1 VLVARLTGPDDAP
14 AVVGEGAGDLTLA
27 WPFRVMQLLDLLNE
41 AAGRLGTP
49 ALPLVECRLSSHRP
63 ADTGRGLR
71 WLHDVFLAGTDQT
84 WYRMVA
90 PGGTL
95 RLCPAS
101 RMYWAP
107 TAVLDRLRAHGLSDA
122 TFHPTATPDPTTLG
136 DGRRFEE
143 LLWWAGRHASVPP
156 ADTTVLHRLLRW
168 PDIGYLR
175 EAQADIP
182 SCAHLAVQPLT
193 AADFAARTG
202 RSPEEEARFLH
213 ACGLL
218 GYLQA
223 ASSSPSAVPR
233 APQLPRGW
241 RGVVARL
248 RAHLEGIVGAV
259 PSVSLAQ
266 N

>member
-1 VLVARLTGPDDAP
+1 MARLTGPDDAP

-41 AAGRLGTP
+41 AAGRLGSSS
-49 ALPLVECRLSSHRP
+49 LPLAETRPSVPRP

-71 WLHDVFLAGTDQT
+71 WLREAFLAGTDQT
-84 WYRMVA
+84 WYRMVM

-95 RLCPAS
+95 RLCPAR
-101 RMYWAP
+101 RMYWASS
-107 TAVLDRLRAHGLSDA
+107 TVLDRLRAHGLSDA
-122 TFHPTATPDPTTLG
+122 TFHPMASPDQDVGEP
-136 DGRRFEE
+136 GRRFEE
-143 LLWWAGRHASVPP
+143 LLWWAGRRAPVPP
-156 ADTTVLHRLLRW
+156 EDTTVLHRLLRW

-175 EAQADIP
+175 ETRADIP
-182 SCAHLAVQPLT
+182 SCAHLAVGPLS
-193 AADFAARTG
+193 AAGLAARTG
-202 RSPEEEARFLH
+202 RSQEEEAQFLH

-223 ASSSPSAVPR
+223 DASTPSVGPV
-233 APQLPRGW
+233 APTLPRGW

-248 RAHLEGIVGAV
+248 RAHLEGLVGSV
-259 PSVSLAQ
+259 PSLPLAQ